1 MGTFWLPSYPVFFLP
16 TVALAL
22 SHNTETRPTALCSWE
37 GNLKT
42 ILHLGTRLPKE
53 SVRLEVEASW
63 VLALAS
69 THLLRL
75 IFKKK

>member
-1 MGTFWLPSYPVFFLP
+1 M
-16 TVALAL
+16 
-22 SHNTETRPTALCSWE
+22 

-42 ILHLGTRLPKE
+42 ILHLGTRLHKE